1 MTHKAGTAVREMS
14 NRWFESS
21 YFFIYFSGILVWERL
36 MCDGPGVADN
46 RWIRGVFLILHQHFN
61 YCSFTRRDWAEG
73 VLLMRGTQMQQ
84 RWERRVLPYG
94 QTTPEVQAGRPKQ
107 KLLYSAPILM

>member
-14 NRWFESS
+14 DRWFESCC
-21 YFFIYFSGILVWERL
+21 FFIWFSGILVRERL
-36 MCDGPGVADN
+36 MCDEPGVADN

-61 YCSFTRRDWAEG
+61 YCSFTRRDWAER
-73 VLLMRGTQMQQ
+73 VLLTALLFKRGTQMQQ
-84 RWERRVLPYG
+84 RWARGVLPYG

-107 KLLYSAPILM
+107 KLL